1 MLRRRGCS
9 TKFKN
14 KPSTE
19 AVQNQMKLIQGII
32 DRNKLPACRIAN
44 EDETNIV
51 PCPELL
57 AQYVPPNAS
66 RAIDPGSWTT
76 ASYKKA
82 VRCMATPKNL
92 TIKKR

>member
-1 MLRRRGCS
+1 MFY
-9 TKFKN
+9 KIKN

-32 DRNKLPACRIAN
+32 DRNKLPANRIAN

-57 AQYVPPNAS
+57 AQYVPPNAN
-66 RAIDPGSWTT
+66 RAIDPGSDESSFT
-76 ASYKKA
+76 ALLG
-82 VRCMATPKNL
+82 ATAERVNETAEVML
-92 TIKKR
+92 LSMLI